1 MKLRAGRVLVAMSL
15 MGVLAGACGAGSEGS
30 STTVSEALASSDGA
44 VSATVAINDWGGGY
58 NGTVTV
64 TNNGSTPTSTW
75 SVVVNSRGSTISQVW
90 SANSQTSG
98 STVTFTPLSWNAAIP
113 AHGSITFGFGASPGG
128 AANEAQLV
136 SVTQSGATGGG
147 TTGTAGGGGG
157 GGTAGSTSHAG
168 TGGGGMTGSGATGS
182 GATGSGATGS
192 GATGSGATGNSS
204 CTPQTFEAESI
215 THSVGGAQDS
225 GWDIWSNGN
234 ISTNVAFAGGSTT
247 ITVIAKGT
255 SAGGVWPNMVV
266 RVNGVQVGS
275 VAVNS
280 AAYASYPFTFNA
292 SAGTQS
298 VSVEFT
304 NDAVVGS
311 EDRNLIVDKFTVSCI
326 SGSTGGGNTGTG
338 GSTGTGGN
346 TGTGGSAGTGGST
359 GGGTTSCSLP
369 PAIGSGS
376 QSLTWYYF
384 GQGTARNGSQYQTA
398 CGYLGSESGTDD
410 TVNNIAT
417 PNDYFVAIPGATSSN
432 FTNSNYCGA
441 CVQITNANNGRS
453 VTATVIDECPIDSNP
468 ACAAAGHLDVS
479 KTAFD
484 ALGFSVGNPS
494 SGVSW
499 KVVPC
504 NVSGNVKV
512 RVKSGNSNQVYIE
525 NERLP
530 IKTVTQN
537 GGQATRL
544 SYGAWQ
550 LPGNAA
556 GSTLVLTDASGRQIS
571 VAVTGSTS
579 DQDTGSQFPSCQ

>member
-1 MKLRAGRVLVAMSL
+1 MKLRVRRGLVWVSL
-15 MGVLAGACGAGSEGS
+15 LGLLAGACGAGSDDH

-44 VSATVAINDWGGGY
+44 VSATISFNDWGSAY

-64 TNNGSTPTSTW
+64 TNNGNSPTSTW
-75 SVVVNSRGSTISQVW
+75 SVVVNSHGSTIGQVW

-113 AHGSITFGFGASPGG
+113 AHGSISFGFGASPGG
-128 AANEAQLV
+128 VTNEAQLV
-136 SVTQSGATGGG
+136 SVTQSGSTGGGATGTAGSSGASAGSGGSAGSTNHAGSGGGG
-147 TTGTAGGGGG
+147 TTGA
-157 GGTAGSTSHAG
+157 
-168 TGGGGMTGSGATGS
+168 GATGS
-182 GATGSGATGS
+182 GATSGGGSAGS
-192 GATGSGATGNSS
+192 MSGGS

-234 ISTNVAFAGGSTT
+234 ISTNVSFAGGSTT
-247 ITVIAKGT
+247 ITVVAKGT

-266 RVNGVQVGS
+266 SVNGAQIGS
-275 VAVNS
+275 ATVNTAS
-280 AAYASYPFTFNA
+280 YANYPFTFNA
-292 SAGTQS
+292 AAGVQS
-298 VSVEFT
+298 VSVAFT
-304 NDAVVGS
+304 NDALIGS
-311 EDRNLIVDKFTVSCI
+311 EDRNLIVDKFSVSCGGG
-326 SGSTGGGNTGTG
+326 SSGSGGGGSTGSAGTSGTG
-338 GSTGTGGN
+338 GST
-346 TGTGGSAGTGGST
+346 S
-359 GGGTTSCSLP
+359 GGTTGAGGSSGGATSCTVP
-369 PAIGSGS
+369 PAIGAGS
-376 QSLTWYYF
+376 QSLTWYDF
-384 GQGTARNGSQYQTA
+384 GQGTTKNGSQYQTA

-441 CVQITNANNGRS
+441 CVQITNTGNGRS

-468 ACAAAGHLDVS
+468 ACAPAGHLDVS

-484 ALGFSVGNPS
+484 ALGFSTGDPS

-512 RVKSGNSNQVYIE
+512 RVKSGNPNQVYVE

-530 IKTVTQN
+530 IQSVTQN

-550 LPGNAA
+550 LPSNAA
-556 GSTLVLTDASGRQIS
+556 GTTLVLTDSSGRQIS
-571 VAVTGSTS
+571 VAVNSATS
-579 DQDTGSQFPSCQ
+579 DQDTGKQFPACQ

>member
-1 MKLRAGRVLVAMSL
+1 MKLRVRRGLVLVSL
-15 MGVLAGACGAGSEGS
+15 MGLLAGACGAGSESGS
-30 STTVSEALASSDGA
+30 ATVSEALASSDGA
-44 VSATVAINDWGGGY
+44 VSATISFNDWGGAY

-64 TNNGSTPTSTW
+64 TNNGNTPTTTW
-75 SVVVNSRGSTISQVW
+75 SVVVNSRGGAINQVW
-90 SANSQTSG
+90 NANSQTSG
-98 STVTFTPLSWNAAIP
+98 STVTFTPLSWNAAIAP
-113 AHGSITFGFGASPGG
+113 HGSISFGFGASPGG
-128 AANEAQLV
+128 TANEAQLV

-147 TTGTAGGGGG
+147 SS
-157 GGTAGSTSHAG
+157 GTAGSGGAAG
-168 TGGGGMTGSGATGS
+168 TAGASSTAGTSGGGTTGTGATGS
-182 GATGSGATGS
+182 GATSGGGTAGSAS
-192 GATGSGATGNSS
+192 GGS

-215 THSVGGAQDS
+215 THSTGGAQDS

-234 ISTNVAFAGGSTT
+234 ISTNVSFAGGSTT

-266 RVNGVQVGS
+266 RVNGAQIGS
-275 VAVNS
+275 ATVNS
-280 AAYASYPFTFNA
+280 ASYASYPFTFNA
-292 SAGTQS
+292 TAGSQS

-304 NDAVVGS
+304 NDAVIGS
-311 EDRNLIVDKFTVSCI
+311 EDRNLIVDKFTVSC
-326 SGSTGGGNTGTG
+326 TGG
-338 GSTGTGGN
+338 
-346 TGTGGSAGTGGST
+346 AT
-359 GGGTTSCSLP
+359 GGGTAGAGGTSGSGGTSGGGTAGSGGSSGGGATSCTVP
-369 PAIGSGS
+369 PALGTGS

-398 CGYLGSESGTDD
+398 CGYLGTESGTDD

-417 PNDYFVAIPGATSSN
+417 PNDYFVAIPGASSSN

-441 CVQITNANNGRS
+441 CVQITNTNNNRS
-453 VTATVIDECPIDSNP
+453 VTATVIDECPVDSNP
-468 ACAAAGHLDVS
+468 ACATAGHLDVS

-512 RVKSGNSNQVYIE
+512 RVKSGNANQVYIE

-530 IKTVTQN
+530 IATVTQN

-550 LPGNAA
+550 LPSNAA
-556 GSTLVLTDASGRQIS
+556 GTTLVLTDSSGRQIS
-571 VAVTGSTS
+571 VPVSSATS
-579 DQDTGSQFPSCQ
+579 DQDTGKQFPACQ